1 MAVIFSPCF
10 GAVVKVAGC
19 NTEPFFSLN
28 MEGLNDGI
36 ALTAPLTGF
45 ALEMNG
51 NYQFLHTVNDFI
63 YVYSFGNR
71 MGELTMSGIGFVRTC
86 TDRAFTSTPDLNTY
100 AARLGRVFDFY
111 RAQKLSSNGRLSV
124 SIGGDKNATFYAFL
138 TGMRIEMQDAATM
151 VGQWSMRFSVV
162 PKKNSK

>member
-36 ALTAPLTGF
+36 ALTAPL
-45 ALEMNG
+45 
-51 NYQFLHTVNDFI
+51 TVNDFI